1 MSARKHAGRR
11 LRVAIV
17 GAGKVGLVLGK
28 LLARHGEQIVSV
40 VSRTA
45 ASAAKGAR
53 FLRCPVHATDLAA
66 IPPDVSL
73 VMITTPHGAVEQV
86 ARELAALET
95 LNFRRL
101 SVCHASGMLT
111 SRALAPLAE
120 RGATV
125 FSFHPLQTF
134 PRDFEPRDI
143 VPTARGIF
151 YGVDGNRAALRRA
164 KDLARRLQGTV
175 IEISPEMRELY
186 HAACVVASN
195 HLTTMLSVLE
205 RMYGTIMGG
214 QREFFPVFKPILEAT
229 LRNIERTS
237 PAQALSGPIAR
248 GGIETVAGHIQALRK
263 HAPDLLP
270 YFSAVSQET
279 VRLAVAKGSI
289 DRARA
294 AELSRLLVEL
304 SDGYQPTAEQT

>member
-1 MSARKHAGRR
+1 MSARKHEGRR
-11 LRVAIV
+11 LHVAIV

-28 LLARHGEQIVSV
+28 LLADHGEQIVAV

-45 ASAAKGAR
+45 ASATKGAR
-53 FLRCPVHATDLAA
+53 FLKCPVHANDLAV
-66 IPPDVSL
+66 IPPDVDL
-73 VMITTPHGAVEQV
+73 VMITTPHAAVEQV
-86 ARELAALET
+86 ARDLAALGA
-95 LNFRRL
+95 LKFRRL
-101 SVCHASGMLT
+101 SACHASGMLT
-111 SRALAPLAE
+111 SRALTPLAE
-120 RGATV
+120 CGATV

-151 YGVDGNRAALRRA
+151 YGVDGNPAALHRA

-175 IEISPEMRELY
+175 IEIPPEMRELY

-205 RMYGTIMGG
+205 RMYGTIGG
-214 QREFFPVFKPILEAT
+214 GRRNFFPVFKPILEAT

-248 GGIETVAGHIQALRK
+248 GGVETVAGHMQALRE

-270 YFSAVSQET
+270 YFSAVSRET

-289 DRARA
+289 DHARA
-294 AELSRLLVEL
+294 AELSRLLSES
-304 SDGYQPTAEQT
+304 SDGHQPTAEHT